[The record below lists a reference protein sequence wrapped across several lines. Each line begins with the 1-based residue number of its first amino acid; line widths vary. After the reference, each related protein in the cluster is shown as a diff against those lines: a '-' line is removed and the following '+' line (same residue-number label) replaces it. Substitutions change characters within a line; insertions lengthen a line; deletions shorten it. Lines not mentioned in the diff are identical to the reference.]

1 MEEQQEWNPSLR
13 NADPIR
19 NVGVCPSP
27 PPPRPPPP
35 PPPLCNG
42 VPERRTMLR
51 ASESHGLQLLSVLR
65 SLRERG
71 LLFDFTIKVQDKSFP
86 CHRCVLAACSDFF
99 RAMFEV
105 NMRERDDGSV
115 TLGNQNPVAIGAFL
129 DFAYSG
135 ETLISDSNVDML
147 FQLSSF
153 LQVPVLSKACSDF
166 LIGTMDLCNC
176 LSLLSLAEGY
186 GSAALL
192 QSAKDFVM
200 ENFFELSQTQ
210 DFLEM
215 QLNVLEPCLRS
226 DDLEVPSEEAVVTS
240 LLRWVRFNLPERR
253 KHLQEL
259 LSLTRL
265 HHLPSPALESLV
277 ESEPLLRDDPSCAAQ
292 ISEARLRQSDHDGL
306 LSDARPTTTQSYIYI
321 HKTEEN
327 GEIRH
332 TFCYCLE
339 SDQWKELG
347 TEQREE
353 AAPMPDPPGSF
364 LISYAEKMFI
374 TGGCRG
380 NCCRAIR
387 LHVAEPFHEATDEV
401 WCFCPV
407 TLTCTPA
414 PAMLKPRTMHTAVT
428 CLDRVYVIG
437 GRSAGHRGGTPNL
450 LEVEHFNPLA
460 QTWTSVSSL
469 PTAIFYPEASV
480 CGGVI
485 YTLGSEVEITDS
497 FNPSLDCFFRYDA
510 HLDQWSRLVAEF
522 GQFFHATLV
531 KAVSINSTLH
541 LCDLSTYKVYSF
553 CPETC
558 VWKGE
563 GSFECA
569 GFNAGT
575 VGTRNRIY
583 ILGGD
588 YSPDEITDEVLVYYS
603 GRSQWE
609 EVAPMPRPLTEFHC
623 QLISFNRY
631 RDPWVNATLCE
642 AVSSDE

>member
-1 MEEQQEWNPSLR
+1 
-13 NADPIR
+13 
-19 NVGVCPSP
+19 
-27 PPPRPPPP
+27 
-35 PPPLCNG
+35 
-42 VPERRTMLR
+42 
-51 ASESHGLQLLSVLR
+51 
-65 SLRERG
+65 
-71 LLFDFTIKVQDKSFP
+71 
-86 CHRCVLAACSDFF
+86 
-99 RAMFEV
+99 MFEV
-105 NMRERDDGSV
+105 DMRERDDGSV
-115 TLGNQNPVAIGAFL
+115 TLGNQCPVAVSAFL

-135 ETLISDSNVDML
+135 EALISDGNVDML

-176 LSLLSLAEGY
+176 LSLLSLAEAY
-186 GSAALL
+186 GSTSLL
-192 QSAKDFVM
+192 QSANEFVV
-200 ENFFELSQTQ
+200 ENFSDLSQTE
-210 DFLEM
+210 DFMEM

-226 DDLEVPSEEAVVTS
+226 DALKVPSEEAVVVS
-240 LLRWVRFNLPERR
+240 LLRWICFNLPERQ
-253 KHLQEL
+253 KLLPGL

-265 HHLPSPALESLV
+265 HHLPAATLTN
-277 ESEPLLRDDPSCAAQ
+277 LRDSEALLCDDESCVAL
-292 ISEARLRQSDHDGL
+292 ISEAQSRQTQYDGL
-306 LSDARPTTTQSYIYI
+306 LNDPRPATTQSYIYI

-332 TFCYCLE
+332 TFCYCL
-339 SDQWKELG
+339 DTDRWKELG
-347 TEQREE
+347 TTQREE
-353 AAPMPDPPGSF
+353 MATMPDPPGSF
-364 LISYAEKMFI
+364 LTGYAEKMFV

-437 GRSAGHRGGTPNL
+437 GRTAGSRGGSPSL
-450 LEVEHFNPLA
+450 LEVEYYNPLT
-460 QTWTSVSSL
+460 QTWCSVSSL

-480 CGGVI
+480 CGSVI

-497 FNPSLDCFFRYDA
+497 FNPSLDCFFQYDA
-510 HLDQWSRLVAEF
+510 QLDQWSRLVAEF

-531 KAVSINSTLH
+531 KAVSINCTLH

-569 GFNAGT
+569 GFNAGA
-575 VGTRNRIY
+575 VGTGNRIY

-588 YSPDEITDEVLVYYS
+588 YSPDEITDEVQVYYS

-609 EVAPMPRPLTEFHC
+609 EVAPMPRALTEFHC

-631 RDPWVNATLCE
+631 RDPWRDAT
-642 AVSSDE
+642 

>member
-1 MEEQQEWNPSLR
+1 MDERLELSLMPT
-13 NADPIR
+13 NTHNDSSSSSLPIR
-19 NVGVCPSP
+19 QPGSVPQ
-27 PPPRPPPP
+27 
-35 PPPLCNG
+35 CNG

-51 ASESHGLQLLSVLR
+51 VTEAHGIQLLGVLR
-65 SLRERG
+65 SFRERG
-71 LLFDFTIKVQDKSFP
+71 LLFDFTIKVQENSFP

-105 NMRERDDGSV
+105 DMRERDDGSV
-115 TLGNQNPVAIGAFL
+115 TLGNQSLVAVRSFL

-135 ETLISDSNVDML
+135 EAVITDGNVDML
-147 FQLSSF
+147 FQLASF

-166 LIGTMDLCNC
+166 LIGTLDLCNC
-176 LSLLSLAEGY
+176 LSLLALAEAY
-186 GSAALL
+186 GSSSLL
-192 QSAKDFVM
+192 RKANEFVVQ
-200 ENFFELSQTQ
+200 NFHELSLTQ
-210 DFLEM
+210 DFLDM
-215 QLNVLEPCLRS
+215 QVDVLEACLRS
-226 DDLEVPSEEAVVTS
+226 DSLSVPDEETVVTS
-240 LLRWVRFNLPERR
+240 LLRWIQHDLPGRR
-253 KHLQEL
+253 RLLPGL

-265 HHLPSPALESLV
+265 HHLPAPVLKTLQDTNDLLCDD
-277 ESEPLLRDDPSCAAQ
+277 EPCV
-292 ISEARLRQSDHDGL
+292 GL
-306 LSDARPTTTQSYIYI
+306 LSEAKSRQHQYSGLLTDARPATTQSYIYI

-339 SDQWKELG
+339 TDQWKELG
-347 TEQREE
+347 LGQGEGT
-353 AAPMPDPPGSF
+353 AVMPDPPGSY
-364 LISYAEKMFI
+364 LTSYGEKMFVM
-374 TGGCRG
+374 GGCRG
-380 NCCRAIR
+380 NCCRAVR
-387 LHVAEPFHEATDEV
+387 LHVAEPFHDATDEV

-407 TLTCTPA
+407 TGTCTPA

-437 GRSAGHRGGTPNL
+437 GRTRGSRGGAPTL
-450 LEVEHFNPLA
+450 LEVQYFDPLS
-460 QTWTSVSSL
+460 QSWCSVSQL
-469 PTAIFYPEASV
+469 PTAIFYPEASA
-480 CGGVI
+480 CGSVI

-497 FNPSLDCFFRYDA
+497 FNPSLDCFFCYDA
-510 HLDQWSRLVAEF
+510 KTDQWSRLVAEF

-531 KAVSINSTLH
+531 KAVSINDTLH

-575 VGTRNRIY
+575 VGIRDRIY

-588 YSPDEITDEVLVYYS
+588 YSPDEITDEVQVYHS

-609 EVAPMPRPLTEFHC
+609 EVAPMPRALTEFHC

-631 RDPWVNATLCE
+631 RDPWGEDGETA
-642 AVSSDE
+642 